1 VSAAVATKPGAMA
14 EMMAGRSR
22 IATAF
27 TLVAVVLAMVLEMI
41 DITIV
46 NVALPNIQ
54 GNLGVDIDQATF
66 IVTGYIVANVV
77 VVPLTPWLQ
86 ARFGTRN
93 YFAASIALFTF
104 ASAMCGLSNSL
115 GALVFWRIV
124 QGAGGGG
131 LISTSQT
138 ILRSLFPP
146 TKQGSAQAFFAAG
159 TLVGPTAGPILGGW
173 ITENLSWQWCFFV
186 NVPIG
191 ILAVIL
197 CIALLPNER
206 ARIAGKL
213 DIIGVALL
221 TIGLGSLQYVLDQG
235 ERKDWFDDTLI
246 VALTATAAIG
256 IASFVAWVLS
266 RKDPI
271 VDLRVLRFPGVSTG
285 SLIAAV
291 LGLALFGSVLII
303 PQYTQVLLGFTPLGS
318 GQILSTRAVAMIFSL
333 PIGVILSKKMDPR
346 YQMAIGIGIL
356 GTSTLMLANVT
367 TSNTP
372 AALMYPALALSG
384 LALANIFLPL
394 QLAIFNG
401 LAPTDVPKGAAFFN
415 LSRQLGGGLAT
426 AILVTLLDHSTAGYH
441 SVLAAGASLS
451 SQSVATL
458 YRTQGPTQATQTLD
472 RLVDRES
479 QALGYE
485 EVTRISAFITL
496 VMIPLPFLIGKRKKG
511 DTAVTAAH

>member
-1 VSAAVATKPGAMA
+1 MPGSGA
-14 EMMAGRSR
+14 EMMASRSK
-22 IATAF
+22 IATIF

-66 IVTGYIVANVV
+66 IITGYIIANVV
-77 VVPLTPWLQ
+77 VVPLTPLIQ

-115 GALVFWRIV
+115 EALVFWRIV
-124 QGAGGGG
+124 QGVGGGG

-146 TKQGSAQAFFAAG
+146 SKQGSAQAFFAAG

-186 NVPIG
+186 NVPLG

-197 CIALLPNER
+197 CLALLPNER

-213 DIIGVALL
+213 DVVGVMLL
-221 TIGLGSLQYVLDQG
+221 IIGLGSLQYVLDQG
-235 ERKDWFDDTLI
+235 ERKDWFDDASIT
-246 VALTATAAIG
+246 VLTATAALGIG
-256 IASFVAWVLS
+256 SFIAWVLNH
-266 RKDPI
+266 KDPV

-318 GQILSTRAVAMIFSL
+318 GQILSMRAIAMIFSL
-333 PIGVILSKKMDPR
+333 PIGVGLSKKMDPR
-346 YQMAIGIGIL
+346 YQMAIGIAIL
-356 GTSTLMLANVT
+356 GISTLMLANVT

-372 AALMYPALALSG
+372 AALLYPSLALSG

-401 LAPTDVPKGAAFFN
+401 LGPTDVPKAAAFFS

-426 AILVTLLDHSTAGYH
+426 AILVTLLDHGTAGYQ
-441 SVLAAGASLS
+441 SVLAGGANLS
-451 SQSVATL
+451 SQPVATL
-458 YRTQGPTQATQTLD
+458 VQNEGPARAAQQLSM
-472 RLVDRES
+472 LVDRES

-485 EVTRISAFITL
+485 QVTRISAYITL
-496 VMIPLPFLIGKRKKG
+496 IMIPLPFLIGKRKKG
-511 DTAVTAAH
+511 ADLSGAPAH

>member
-1 VSAAVATKPGAMA
+1 MSPA
-14 EMMAGRSR
+14 RSPFL
-22 IATAF
+22 TAL

-77 VVPLTPWLQ
+77 IVPLTPWLQ
-86 ARFGTRN
+86 SRFGTRN
-93 YFAASIALFTF
+93 YFASSIAIFTV
-104 ASAMCGLSNSL
+104 ASAMCGLSGSL
-115 GALVFWRIV
+115 SALVFWRIV
-124 QGAGGGG
+124 QGIGGGG

-138 ILRSLFPP
+138 LLRSLFPP
-146 TKQGSAQAFFAAG
+146 DKQGSAQAFFALG
-159 TLVGPTAGPILGGW
+159 TLVGPTVGPILGGW

-186 NVPIG
+186 NVPLG
-191 ILAVIL
+191 ILAVVL
-197 CIALLPNER
+197 TMTLLSNER
-206 ARIAGKL
+206 ARQAGKL
-213 DIIGVALL
+213 DVIGVALL

-235 ERKDWFDDTLI
+235 ERSDWFDDALI
-246 VALTATAAIG
+246 RSLSVTAVVGLAA
-256 IASFVAWVLS
+256 FVAWVLS
-266 RKDPI
+266 RTDPI
-271 VDLRVLRFPGVSTG
+271 VDLRVLRFRGVSTG

-318 GQILSTRAVAMIFSL
+318 GQILSIRALAMIFSL
-333 PIGVILSKKMDPR
+333 PIGVGLSKRMDPR
-346 YQMAIGIGIL
+346 YQMVLGLALL
-356 GTSTLMLANVT
+356 GTSTMMLANVT

-394 QLAIFNG
+394 QLSIFTG
-401 LAPTDVPKGAAFFN
+401 LGPTDVPKAAAFFN

-426 AILVTLLDHSTAGYH
+426 AILVTLLDHSTAGYRN
-441 SVLAAGASLS
+441 VLAADATLS
-451 SQSVATL
+451 SRSVSAL
-458 YRTQGPTQATQTLD
+458 YQTEGPSRAAQTLN

-485 EVTRISAFITL
+485 DVTRLSAIITL
-496 VMIPLPFLIGKRKKG
+496 VMVPLPFLIGKRKKG
-511 DTAVTAAH
+511 EGPVEAPAH

>member
-1 VSAAVATKPGAMA
+1 VSATGATAPGAGAALMA
-14 EMMAGRSR
+14 SRSG
-22 IATAF
+22 IVTAL
-27 TLVAVVLAMVLEMI
+27 TLTAVVLAMVLEMI

-66 IVTGYIVANVV
+66 IITGYIIANVV

-93 YFAASIALFTF
+93 YFAGSIALFTF

-115 GALVFWRIV
+115 EALVFWRIV
-124 QGAGGGG
+124 QGVGGGG

-173 ITENLSWQWCFFV
+173 ITENLSWQWCFYV
-186 NVPIG
+186 NVPLG

-197 CIALLPNER
+197 CFALLPNER

-213 DIIGVALL
+213 DVVGVVLL
-221 TIGLGSLQYVLDQG
+221 IVGLGSLQYVLDQG
-235 ERKDWFDDTLI
+235 ERKDWFDDTGI
-246 VALTATAAIG
+246 VLLTATAVIG
-256 IASFVAWVLS
+256 LSAFVAWVLTH
-266 RKDPI
+266 KDPV
-271 VDLRVLRFPGVSTG
+271 VDLRVLRFRGVSTG

-318 GQILSTRAVAMIFSL
+318 GQVLSTRAVAMIFSL

-346 YQMAIGIGIL
+346 YQMAIGIGLL
-356 GTSTLMLANVT
+356 GLSTLMLANVT
-367 TSNTP
+367 TSNTM
-372 AALMYPALALSG
+372 AASLYPALALSG

-401 LAPTDVPKGAAFFN
+401 LGQTDVPKAAAFFS

-426 AILVTLLDHSTAGYH
+426 AILVTLLDHSPAGYQ
-441 SVLAAGASLS
+441 SVLAGGASLA
-451 SQSVATL
+451 SQPVATL
-458 YRTQGPTQATQTLD
+458 YRSEGPARAAQMLSN
-472 RLVDRES
+472 LVNRES

-485 EVTRISAFITL
+485 AVTRISAYITL
-496 VMIPLPFLIGKRKKG
+496 IMIPLPFLIKRQKG
-511 DTAVTAAH
+511 QPAELTH